1 MKDEEIEQEMRKIER
16 IMRQMMQ
23 LMLDLQHD
31 LHLLGKRIR
40 KR

>member
-1 MKDEEIEQEMRKIER
+1 MKNEEIEQEMRKIER

-31 LHLLGKRIR
+31 LHLLRRRLGK
-40 KR
+40 K